1 MREFHG
7 TATAHV
13 KASADE
19 VFDLISNFDRL
30 PEWNRAIE
38 RVVERPAALTPG
50 AEWIVVMHP
59 PGMPSWKSRS
69 HLEEIEPGT
78 RFAYRSHSDD
88 ANPSYARWQW
98 DIAPTHEEVQI
109 TVSWDGYPKTI
120 GRKLIA
126 APLRRRMLEREV
138 AASLDT
144 IRQRLEP
151 ARTVAR

>member
-7 TATAHV
+7 TAAARV
-13 KASADE
+13 RASARQ
-19 VFDLISNFDRL
+19 VFELITDVDRL

-38 RVVERPAALTPG
+38 RSVERPAALTPD
-50 AEWIVVMHP
+50 AEWVVVMHP

-69 HLEEIEPGT
+69 HPQEIEPGT

-88 ANPSYARWQW
+88 SNPSYALLRW
-98 DIAPTHEEVQI
+98 DIAPTLDSVQV
-109 TVSWDGYPKTI
+109 TVSWDGYSKTI

-126 APLRRRMLEREV
+126 APIRRRMLEREV

-144 IRQRLEP
+144 IRRTLEP
-151 ARTVAR
+151 AGAEAP